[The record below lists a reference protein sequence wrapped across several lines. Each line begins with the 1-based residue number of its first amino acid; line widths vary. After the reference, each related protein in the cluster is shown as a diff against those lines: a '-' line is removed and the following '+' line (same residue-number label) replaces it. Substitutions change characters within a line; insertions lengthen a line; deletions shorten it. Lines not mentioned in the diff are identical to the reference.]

1 MTNVFKNGNIN
12 TVVRHKLTFVFIW
25 RGGRVG
31 LWHQSWKLACV
42 YSVPWVRI
50 PPSPPTIFDIRPWIY
65 ESRFFVLYLFILYYV
80 GVPKWW
86 RGQFAKLLGRVRGA
100 EVRTLS
106 PTPKL
111 RYKRTSFIS
120 FLFYLK
126 VYFIDNK
133 IKIKYN
139 FCVIIHNL

>member
-1 MTNVFKNGNIN
+1 MTNVCKNVNIN
-12 TVVRHKLTFVFIW
+12 TVARHNRLLLIIW

-50 PPSPPTIFDIRPWIY
+50 PPSPPILFLYKTIIY
-65 ESRFFVLYLFILYYV
+65 EYRFCFISFFFKILFV

-86 RGQFAKLLGRVRGA
+86 RGQFAKLLGRAIGA

-106 PTPKL
+106 PTPIFRYRKL
-111 RYKRTSFIS
+111 SIS
-120 FLFYLK
+120 IF
-126 VYFIDNK
+126 
-133 IKIKYN
+133 
-139 FCVIIHNL
+139 FCIILVFEIYII

>member
-1 MTNVFKNGNIN
+1 MQFNYMVILYIFVSHHWHNNNVFAKNWVFVLTNVFKNGNIN

-86 RGQFAKLLGRVRGA
+86 RGQFAKLLGRVIGA

-106 PTPKL
+106 PTP
-111 RYKRTSFIS
+111 
-120 FLFYLK
+120 
-126 VYFIDNK
+126 
-133 IKIKYN
+133 
-139 FCVIIHNL
+139 